1 VICLLIFTIFSVG
14 GRTTFLL
21 LNVYRVSDI
30 RQIQIHIDE
39 LLVHDSSPFEVE
51 IAIAKHELYKA
62 PRKDQ
67 ILVKLIQAG
76 GETLW
81 SEIYKLINS
90 NWNKEEL
97 PDQ

>member
-1 VICLLIFTIFSVG
+1 
-14 GRTTFLL
+14 

-30 RQIQIHIDE
+30 RQIEIHIDE
-39 LLVHDSSPFEVE
+39 LLVYDSSPFEVE
-51 IAIAKHELYKA
+51 IAIAKHKLYKA
-62 PRKDQ
+62 PGKDQ

-81 SEIYKLINS
+81 PEIYKFINS
-90 NWNKEEL
+90 NGNKEEL